1 MQYVY
6 TQPAHSQAT
15 VQPQYAY
22 IQPPQITQPTSKHPQ
37 VYLAS
42 SSHTPTQG
50 QSWYSD
56 SGVSHHV
63 TNMSQN
69 IQQVTPFEGLD
80 QITIGNGQGLNIN
93 SSSVSSFS
101 SPLNCR
107 FSLVLRLFVP
117 SITKNLICVSQFY
130 KDNNVFFEFH
140 SSFCLVKSQ
149 DYKHVLLKG
158 GEGLY

>member
-50 QSWYSD
+50 QSWYPGASHHVTNQVYPASSSHTPTQGQSWYPD
-56 SGVSHHV
+56 SGASHHV
-63 TNMSQN
+63 TNMS
-69 IQQVTPFEGLD
+69 
-80 QITIGNGQGLNIN
+80 
-93 SSSVSSFS
+93 
-101 SPLNCR
+101 
-107 FSLVLRLFVP
+107 
-117 SITKNLICVSQFY
+117 
-130 KDNNVFFEFH
+130 
-140 SSFCLVKSQ
+140 
-149 DYKHVLLKG
+149 
-158 GEGLY
+158 